1 MFTRT
6 VTSTVSFAR
15 PFHVSG
21 IDGVHPAGT
30 YIVETNEELVEPLS
44 FVAYRRTSTTMQLPS
59 ESAGAGRVET
69 YVIEPAALDA
79 ALARD
84 ASAMSRLVS
93 AADGTRLA
101 AEPSTRA

>member
-6 VTSTVSFAR
+6 ITSAVRFAR

-30 YIVETNEELVEPLS
+30 YVVETDEALIEPLS
-44 FVAYRRTSTTMQLPS
+44 FVAYRRVSTTIQLPPDA
-59 ESAGAGRVET
+59 SAGGRVET
-69 YVIEPAALDA
+69 YVIDPAALDA

-84 ASAMSRLVS
+84 ASAGARLS
-93 AADGTRLA
+93 GAAQLPV
-101 AEPSTRA
+101 EPGMRA

>member
-1 MFTRT
+1 MLTRT
-6 VTSTVSFAR
+6 ITSTVSFVR

-30 YIVETNEELVEPLS
+30 YSVETHEELVEPLS
-44 FVAYRRTSTTMQLPS
+44 FVAYRRISTTIQLPP

-69 YVIEPAALDA
+69 HVIEPAALDA

-84 ASAMSRLVS
+84 ASGMSRLVGV
-93 AADGTRLA
+93 ADGVRLP
-101 AEPSTRA
+101 AEPATRA